1 MKKNIIAKVLMVVL
15 LMLGIASSVWA
26 NGVASKK
33 AVLEGDNYV
42 FFIQNINTGY
52 NSAKANKKFG
62 KEAASCRV
70 LNTPIPTNFLI
81 IAADGVQI
89 TENKIINN
97 IR

>member
-42 FFIQNINTGY
+42 FLFKILIPDIILRKLIK
-52 NSAKANKKFG
+52 NSEKKLQVA
-62 KEAASCRV
+62 EC
-70 LNTPIPTNFLI
+70 
-81 IAADGVQI
+81 
-89 TENKIINN
+89 
-97 IR
+97 